1 VLQGFTIRTIYLG
14 TYKIDVTQGSRAVRG
29 SPYYCQV
36 YDASKVK
43 IEDVGSKSVAVNE
56 KIAFRRKY
64 LKTCMPRIVMQTQFQ
79 NRLYINIEP

>member
-1 VLQGFTIRTIYLG
+1 VLQGLTISTIYLG

-36 YDASKVK
+36 FVASKVK

-64 LKTCMPRIVMQTQFQ
+64 FKTYM
-79 NRLYINIEP
+79 L

>member
-1 VLQGFTIRTIYLG
+1 MLCTG

-36 YDASKVK
+36 FDASKVK
-43 IEDVGSKSVAVNE
+43 IEDGSKSVAVNE

-64 LKTCMPRIVMQTQFQ
+64 LEV
-79 NRLYINIEP
+79 

>member
-1 VLQGFTIRTIYLG
+1 VLQGLTICTIYLG

-36 YDASKVK
+36 FDASKVK

-56 KIAFRRKY
+56 KISFRRKY
-64 LKTCMPRIVMQTQFQ
+64 FKTHM
-79 NRLYINIEP
+79 L

>member
-1 VLQGFTIRTIYLG
+1 VLQGFTICTIYLG

-36 YDASKVK
+36 FDASKVK

-64 LKTCMPRIVMQTQFQ
+64 FKIYMP
-79 NRLYINIEP
+79 

>member
-1 VLQGFTIRTIYLG
+1 VLQGLTVCMLYIG

-36 YDASKVK
+36 FDASKVK

-64 LKTCMPRIVMQTQFQ
+64 LSM
-79 NRLYINIEP
+79 

>member
-1 VLQGFTIRTIYLG
+1 VLQGLTISTIYLG

-36 YDASKVK
+36 FDASKVK

-64 LKTCMPRIVMQTQFQ
+64 FKM
-79 NRLYINIEP
+79 

>member
-1 VLQGFTIRTIYLG
+1 LYGYIG

-36 YDASKVK
+36 FDASKVK

-64 LKTCMPRIVMQTQFQ
+64 LKV
-79 NRLYINIEP
+79 

>member
-1 VLQGFTIRTIYLG
+1 MLQGLTVCMLYIG

-36 YDASKVK
+36 FDASKVK

-64 LKTCMPRIVMQTQFQ
+64 LSM
-79 NRLYINIEP
+79 

>member
-1 VLQGFTIRTIYLG
+1 MKICRKSELETNTQLRNVFIVLQGLTVCMLYIG

-36 YDASKVK
+36 FDASKVK

-64 LKTCMPRIVMQTQFQ
+64 LK
-79 NRLYINIEP
+79 E

>member
-1 VLQGFTIRTIYLG
+1 MLQGLRVCMLFIG

-36 YDASKVK
+36 FDASKVK

-64 LKTCMPRIVMQTQFQ
+64 LKV
-79 NRLYINIEP
+79 